1 LKISTGLAIASTII
15 FIVGVGLI
23 LIPLVSVMGISVSM
37 NQGTATVKNNGHLKY
52 MAYQSRPEYFHYQ
65 GR

>member
-23 LIPLVSVMGISVSM
+23 LVSVMGISVSM